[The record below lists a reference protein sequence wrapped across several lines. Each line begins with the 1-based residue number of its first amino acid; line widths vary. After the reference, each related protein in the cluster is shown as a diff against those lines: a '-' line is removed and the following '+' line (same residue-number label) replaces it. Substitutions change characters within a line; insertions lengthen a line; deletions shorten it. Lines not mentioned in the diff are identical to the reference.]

1 MTHRVTIVG
10 ALGGV
15 RQAVCKCGQRSAAG
29 NAQEVEDWCLAHAI
43 EVQRVRAHLRSAAPS
58 LASTY
63 GWFERQAANPENS
76 EADRSMWRKLAEEL
90 RHRLGVDHTEDQPTL
105 W

>member
-15 RQAVCKCGQRSAAG
+15 RQAVCRCGQRSAAG
-29 NAQEVEDWCLAHAI
+29 TAQEVEDWCLEHAI
-43 EVQRVRAHLRSAAPS
+43 DVQRVRAHLRSAAPS
-58 LASTY
+58 LAATH
-63 GWFERQAANPENS
+63 GWFERQAADPENS
-76 EADRSMWRKLAEEL
+76 AEDRAVWRQLADEL
-90 RHRLGVDHTEDQPTL
+90 RHRLGSETTEDQLTL